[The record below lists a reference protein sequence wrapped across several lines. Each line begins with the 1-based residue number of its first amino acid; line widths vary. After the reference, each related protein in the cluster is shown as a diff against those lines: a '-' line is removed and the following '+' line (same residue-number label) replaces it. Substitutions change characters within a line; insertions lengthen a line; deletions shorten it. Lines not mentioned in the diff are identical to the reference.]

1 MIQNQG
7 GLRLE
12 PSIELLAWEELS
24 LRLVEPQAL
33 LMALE
38 LVSSFEL
45 SHHHSSHPIPLRPLV
60 ALAPRLPL
68 QFALDST
75 LHILR
80 TFFTCFHKARRGH
93 CSNHR
98 WPTFCEHTC
107 WSKIELLPNC

>member
-7 GLRLE
+7 GLEPE
-12 PSIELLAWEELS
+12 PSKIELLTLEELF
-24 LRLVEPQAL
+24 LQLVELQAL

-38 LVSSFEL
+38 LASSFEL
-45 SHHHSSHPIPLRPLV
+45 SHHHSNHPIPLRPLL
-60 ALAPRLPL
+60 ALAPRLPH

-80 TFFTCFHKARRGH
+80 TFFTCFHKAMRGR
-93 CSNHR
+93 CSNHH

-107 WSKIELLPNC
+107 WSKIE